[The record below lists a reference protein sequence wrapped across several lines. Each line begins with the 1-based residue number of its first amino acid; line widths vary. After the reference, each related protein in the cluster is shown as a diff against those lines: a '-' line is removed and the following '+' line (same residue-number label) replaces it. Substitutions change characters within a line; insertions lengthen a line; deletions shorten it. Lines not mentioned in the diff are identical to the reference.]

1 MPNFIKSFLISFL
14 VAFIIIT
21 LSLAVVPI
29 VDIFL
34 PFRKGFSELCHYYLC
49 GISILIPFLW
59 LPIHATMYPYI
70 PQSQKRSTPTTSDT
84 TAESNPEKTS
94 PERDA

>member
-14 VAFIIIT
+14 VAFVIIT
-21 LSLAVVPI
+21 LSFAVVPI
-29 VDIFL
+29 VDYFL
-34 PFRKGFSELCHYYLC
+34 PFRKGFYEFCRYYFC

-70 PQSQKRSTPTTSDT
+70 PQSHNHSTPISSDT
-84 TAESNPEKTS
+84 AAESSPEKTS